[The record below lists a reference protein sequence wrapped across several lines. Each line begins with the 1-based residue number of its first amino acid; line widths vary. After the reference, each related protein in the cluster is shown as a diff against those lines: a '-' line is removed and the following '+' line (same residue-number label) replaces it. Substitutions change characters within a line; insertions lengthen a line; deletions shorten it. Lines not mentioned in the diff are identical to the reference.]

1 MSSELGDEARRFAR
15 GQQSGVL
22 STLSLRLEGY
32 PFGSVSPFILD
43 HPGRPVILISD
54 IAEHT
59 KNIVA
64 DARVSLIVQPYSAD
78 MQTTGRVTIIGRAE
92 RLPDKD
98 ALGPRYLRYFP
109 QAADYFTMH
118 DFNFY
123 RIEPVRIR
131 YIGGFGRIHWI
142 EPVGYLSAID
152 SLADAEPAIVEHM
165 NQDHAETLRLYCRHV
180 HGLEVAEAA
189 MIGID
194 PDGFDVR
201 ADAQVVR
208 FAFDTPVADS
218 TAARAALVALAQQC
232 RL

>member
-43 HPGRPVILISD
+43 HAGRPVILISD

-78 MQTTGRVTIIGRAE
+78 MQTTGRVTVIGRAE
-92 RLPDKD
+92 RLADKD

-109 QAADYFTMH
+109 QATDYFTMH

-152 SLADAEPAIVEHM
+152 SLADAEPAIIEHM
-165 NQDHAETLRLYCRHV
+165 NQDHAETLRLYCRHG

-208 FAFDTPVADS
+208 FAFDAPVTDS
-218 TAARAALVALAQQC
+218 TAARTALVALAQQC